1 MNDLVMYIIVNED
14 LKMTK
19 GKTASQVAHI
29 ACDLTNYYLLT
40 ATKSERDNYKLYKKT
55 GQPKII
61 LKSSTK
67 EMMELLNEYPNPQY
81 VRVKRDEK
89 DVRNVWNIWCMG
101 VFDAGLTQVEDGS
114 LTVVGFGLMPR
125 NQTPE
130 FIRKMKLL

>member
-1 MNDLVMYIIVNED
+1 MTDLVIYILVNED

-29 ACDLTNYYLLT
+29 ACDLTNYYLLN
-40 ATKSERDNYKLYKKT
+40 ATKSERESFKLYKKS

-67 EMMELLNEYPNPQY
+67 EMMELINEYPNPQFS
-81 VRVKRDEK
+81 RTKKNDK
-89 DVRNVWNIWCMG
+89 DVRNNLNIWCMG
-101 VFDAGLTQVEDGS
+101 VHDAGLTQVDDGS
-114 LTVVGFGLMPR
+114 LTVVGFGLISK

-130 FIRKMKLL
+130 FIRKMRLL